1 MNDKNMLYSNHYTG
15 WSREAILK
23 EVQTKI
29 TPARYEHILRVES
42 CAIALAEK
50 YGADKEACSL
60 AAILHDYAKDVDKDT
75 IKRLVDNGDLQAEL
89 LEYGS
94 QIWHGPAG
102 SYYAEKT
109 FGIVDAAILS
119 AISQHT
125 IGGREMTLLSKILF
139 IADYVEEGRTFP
151 GVEEARELAF
161 EDLNQAVIYKI
172 TQTLIHLV
180 QKRVKIY
187 PETLFV
193 YNAWINK

>member
-1 MNDKNMLYSNHYTG
+1 MLYSNHYTG

-172 TQTLIHLV
+172 TQTLVHLV

>member
-1 MNDKNMLYSNHYTG
+1 MLYSNHYTG

-23 EVQTKI
+23 EVQSKI

>member
-1 MNDKNMLYSNHYTG
+1 MLYSNHYTG

-29 TPARYEHILRVES
+29 TPARYGHILRVES

-75 IKRLVDNGDLQAEL
+75 IKRLVDNGNLQAEL

-139 IADYVEEGRTFP
+139 IADYIEEGRTFP

>member
-1 MNDKNMLYSNHYTG
+1 MLYSNHYTG